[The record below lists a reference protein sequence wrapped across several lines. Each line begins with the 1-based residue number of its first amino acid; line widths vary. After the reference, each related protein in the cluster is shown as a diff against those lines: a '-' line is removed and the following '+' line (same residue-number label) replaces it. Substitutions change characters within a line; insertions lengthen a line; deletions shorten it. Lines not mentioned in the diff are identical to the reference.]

1 MIDCVGLFFFF
12 KRKTAY
18 QMRISDWGSDVCSS
32 DLRSIA
38 DDRLFVPC
46 EGSTQL
52 LRRRWVAIQRS
63 KECLMICRLK
73 DRMLVSRNHQ
83 HRSLIGGVHGKD
95 GIVHTRK
102 RSRLLNRFLDTRLGP
117 ERHAFSAALV
127 HLADFVL
134 VSLHGYLLSFGNH
147 VGDWKSVGSG

>member
-1 MIDCVGLFFFF
+1 
-12 KRKTAY
+12 
-18 QMRISDWGSDVCSS
+18 
-32 DLRSIA
+32 
-38 DDRLFVPC
+38 
-46 EGSTQL
+46 
-52 LRRRWVAIQRS
+52 
-63 KECLMICRLK
+63 MICRLK

-127 HLADFVL
+127 HLADFVM
-134 VSLHGYLLSFGNH
+134 VSLHGYLLSIGDNVRSEERR
-147 VGDWKSVGSG
+147 VGKEVVSTGRSRWSP